1 MTSSALD
8 KVFRP
13 RSIAV
18 VGASRRRDTIGY
30 QIVDNLLTHG
40 FTGVVYPVNPGA
52 SAVHSIPAYPSVTDI
67 PGPVDLAVVVVPK
80 ERVLSVIEE
89 CGAKGVGAAVI
100 ISAGFKEVGPEGARR
115 ERDVLEAARR
125 HDIRLVGPNCM
136 GVLSTEEG
144 MSMNATFAPS
154 MPTRGPLSFMS
165 QSGALGVTILDY
177 AAELGIGIH
186 HFASVGNKADI
197 SGNDL
202 LQYWAAD
209 EGTRVILMYLE
220 NFGDPRRFTHLARHV
235 TREKPI
241 VMVKSGRTASGARA
255 ASSHTGAL
263 AAVDVATDALL
274 AQCGVLRADSVQELF
289 DIAMALEEL
298 PIPAGNRVAIVTNAG
313 GPGIMIADAC
323 ESAGLEIVE
332 LSQETQTRLRA
343 VFPAEASVRNPV
355 DMIASATSE
364 SYRIALEEVLADPS
378 VDAAIAAFVP
388 PLGVLQV
395 DVAGCIVEAY
405 RGQGR
410 AKPILAVLMGRQGFA
425 EGRAELHEAGVPAY
439 TFPESAARALAAMV
453 RYRRWLQRPAE
464 EPTIFPVDAD
474 RVSEIL
480 DGAEDQGR
488 TQLGESE
495 ALDIFAAYGLPVV
508 KHHRVTSLEEALAA
522 GREIGLPVVLKAVA
536 EGVVH
541 KTEFGAVRLDLRT
554 EGELEAAYREIEV
567 NVTAAGAILHG
578 MLVQEYVTGGR
589 EVILGMFTEPTLG
602 PTLMFGLGG
611 IYVEALKDV
620 VFRLAPVTHGDVTD
634 MVSEIRG
641 SALLEGIRGE
651 APVDRDAL
659 VEAIQRIS
667 QLVLD
672 HPRISEMDINPLLAL
687 PRGVLAVDGRIA
699 IRHTHTG

>member
-1 MTSSALD
+1 
-8 KVFRP
+8 
-13 RSIAV
+13 
-18 VGASRRRDTIGY
+18 
-30 QIVDNLLTHG
+30 
-40 FTGVVYPVNPGA
+40 
-52 SAVHSIPAYPSVTDI
+52 
-67 PGPVDLAVVVVPK
+67 
-80 ERVLSVIEE
+80 
-89 CGAKGVGAAVI
+89 
-100 ISAGFKEVGPEGARR
+100 
-115 ERDVLEAARR
+115 
-125 HDIRLVGPNCM
+125 
-136 GVLSTEEG
+136 
-144 MSMNATFAPS
+144 
-154 MPTRGPLSFMS
+154 
-165 QSGALGVTILDY
+165 
-177 AAELGIGIH
+177 
-186 HFASVGNKADI
+186 
-197 SGNDL
+197 
-202 LQYWAAD
+202 
-209 EGTRVILMYLE
+209 
-220 NFGDPRRFTHLARHV
+220 
-235 TREKPI
+235 
-241 VMVKSGRTASGARA
+241 
-255 ASSHTGAL
+255 
-263 AAVDVATDALL
+263 
-274 AQCGVLRADSVQELF
+274 
-289 DIAMALEEL
+289 
-298 PIPAGNRVAIVTNAG
+298 
-313 GPGIMIADAC
+313 
-323 ESAGLEIVE
+323 
-332 LSQETQTRLRA
+332 
-343 VFPAEASVRNPV
+343 
-355 DMIASATSE
+355 
-364 SYRIALEEVLADPS
+364 
-378 VDAAIAAFVP
+378 
-388 PLGVLQV
+388 
-395 DVAGCIVEAY
+395 
-405 RGQGR
+405 
-410 AKPILAVLMGRQGFA
+410 
-425 EGRAELHEAGVPAY
+425 
-439 TFPESAARALAAMV
+439 
-453 RYRRWLQRPAE
+453 YRRWLQRPAE